1 MTTGSPQYFK
11 SLENYHHDRKIK
23 RGGRSKSV
31 YRESF
36 YGRFYRKRQMKIEL
50 VVKFARR
57 QMNISLVCPNSV
69 FLNILPEFLTSF
81 VFKNLCIPI
90 NM

>member
-1 MTTGSPQYFK
+1 MTTGSPQYFI